1 MKLIGHVKGVEI
13 SFDFHPPNIY
23 KAIIPKQ
30 FDGVYI
36 VNLKAIDDAGNENNY
51 ADMIVCIDFDEMSFK
66 VLENNL
72 KYIINDEKYGYLE
85 LDSKY
90 TFKVIDGEV
99 VSKCT

>member
-1 MKLIGHVKGVEI
+1 MKLIGYIKGVEI

-51 ADMIVCIDFDEMSFK
+51 ADMIVCIDFDKMSFK

-72 KYIINDEKYGYLE
+72 KHIKKEENYIFNIIEGD
-85 LDSKY
+85 
-90 TFKVIDGEV
+90 V